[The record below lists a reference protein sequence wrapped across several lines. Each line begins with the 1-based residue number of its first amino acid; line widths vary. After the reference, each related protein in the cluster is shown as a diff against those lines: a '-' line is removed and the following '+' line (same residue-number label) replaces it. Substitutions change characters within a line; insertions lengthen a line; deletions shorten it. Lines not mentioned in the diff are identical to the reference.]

1 MPALSCSARSLV
13 CEEPDAVLGLGTVR
27 VVKFEIRYRSKD
39 ATARVVKS
47 FDDVRAFYEAIQGST
62 PWFDLS
68 AFADA
73 DSGGGGGS
81 GGSGGGSGG
90 GGVAGALGSASDL
103 LTLLRSSDVAD
114 AFHVAR
120 ERQVRFSL
128 REAARPR
135 RVRNPNRVA
144 TRARRR
150 RRRAVTAVTR

>member
-73 DSGGGGGS
+73 DNGGGGGS
-81 GGSGGGSGG
+81 GGSGGGGSGG

-128 REAARPR
+128 REAARSC
-135 RVRNPNRVA
+135 A
-144 TRARRR
+144 ARIP
-150 RRRAVTAVTR
+150 